1 MDMKKTKKLLG
12 MLAACYWIL
21 VIMVY
26 LVAGK
31 QFRYTDIVS
40 DSLSPAA
47 GIGEIVDGMEIRQRV
62 SLDADRLDGIQM
74 LVGTYGRLNEGMLHI
89 VLEDTDGKELARK
102 SVDVKA
108 FLDGKY
114 NEISFDEPI
123 EGVAKEEMTLVL
135 TTEGCSAGNAVTL
148 YYGNTVTAGRFD
160 IVQSISGE
168 DLFTINGE
176 AGLGK
181 LCVKMDGVE
190 YLTLYKTYW
199 LIMPVVFLMLCAY
212 AVHCWKG
219 MLAGKNNLLAGIT
232 TVYTRYRFLLKQ
244 LVNRDFQTKYKR
256 SMLGVAWSFLNPL
269 FSMTVQYIVF
279 STLFR
284 NDTPNYPVY
293 LLTGIV
299 FFNFFTEAVANGMT
313 AITGNASLIKKVYMP
328 KYIYPV
334 SKILSSLINFSFALI
349 PLFLVM
355 LITGTPFRASLLL
368 LVFDILC
375 LLGFVMG
382 GALKARRG
390 AVVVLFCAALATFF
404 YFERR
409 RIDFSETLS
418 EAIAVSVDASKAAQ
432 KDAPGD
438 APVVNAP
445 NDDAEKAAS
454 PSVRPAFGV
463 RIDDFDATKPA
474 IGAEWSVPLTG
485 ELATTDVGFVLVK
498 MSADDGTRAWKAI
511 SLSESGEKETE
522 EGR

>member
-1 MDMKKTKKLLG
+1 MDMKKAKKLL
-12 MLAACYWIL
+12 MILAACYWVM

-26 LVAGK
+26 LVAGE

-47 GIGEIVDGMEIRQRV
+47 GIGEIVDGMEINQRV
-62 SLDADRLDGIQM
+62 SLKADRLDGVQLLI
-74 LVGTYGRLNEGMLHI
+74 GTYGRNNDGVLH
-89 VLEDTDGKELARK
+89 VTLEDLSGNKLAKK
-102 SVDVKA
+102 SVQVDA
-108 FLDGKY
+108 LLDGKY
-114 NEISFDEPI
+114 NEISFDAPI
-123 EGVAKEEMTLVL
+123 EDVSEKVMTLVL
-135 TTEGCSAGNAVTL
+135 ETEGCSAGNAITL
-148 YYGNTVTAGRFD
+148 YYGNTVAAGRFD
-160 IVQSISGE
+160 IVQSISSE

-199 LIMPVVFLMLCAY
+199 LIMPGAFLLLCAY
-212 AVHCWKG
+212 AAYCWKG
-219 MLAGKNNLLAGIT
+219 MLAGKNNLLAGVT

-269 FSMTVQYIVF
+269 LSMTVQYIVF

-299 FFNFFTEAVANGMT
+299 FFNFFNEAVANGMT

-368 LVFDILC
+368 LIFDILC

-382 GALKARRG
+382 VGLLLSTFMTFFQDTKFLWNVLSMMWMYATPIFYTESIIPQKLLFFYHMNPMYQYITFARVAIIG
-390 AVVVLFCAALATFF
+390 GTSPAPTAYLWCMLSSAVVLALGMFVF
-404 YFERR
+404 KKNQ
-409 RIDFSETLS
+409 D
-418 EAIAVSVDASKAAQ
+418 K
-432 KDAPGD
+432 
-438 APVVNAP
+438 
-445 NDDAEKAAS
+445 
-454 PSVRPAFGV
+454 
-463 RIDDFDATKPA
+463 
-474 IGAEWSVPLTG
+474 
-485 ELATTDVGFVLVK
+485 FVLY
-498 MSADDGTRAWKAI
+498 
-511 SLSESGEKETE
+511 L
-522 EGR
+522 